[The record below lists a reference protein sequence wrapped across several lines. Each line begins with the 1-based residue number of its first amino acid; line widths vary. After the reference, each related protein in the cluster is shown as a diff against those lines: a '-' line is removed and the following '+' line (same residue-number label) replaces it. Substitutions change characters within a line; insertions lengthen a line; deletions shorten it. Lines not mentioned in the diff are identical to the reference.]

1 MEIFGK
7 SRRQLTLIYSLI
19 MCIFL
24 IVLIFVVRMTMEWAM
39 FSEQAQEILDAADSI
54 SDTRERY
61 SRDPEAMNDESK
73 SYKST
78 NDRLFFYIF
87 DEDKRLIDFAR
98 ASFKVESFILDTI
111 DSWNT
116 EDGEI
121 EVFNRP
127 SELGRTTNIMMTS
140 KRIRIS
146 GINHRVYV
154 GKDVTVLYS
163 GLQKS
168 TYILIFLG
176 IVALI
181 VAALIGHIMA
191 GRAIIPLKEA
201 YEKQRQFAAD
211 ASHELRTPLAV
222 VMASADLLLMD
233 QSITSPFL
241 KQVIADVKSEVQKMS
256 KLVGDLL
263 MVARSDNN
271 ALKVTIKKFDFG
283 EILNQNIRMMSP
295 LAEKKQIT
303 LTGENIT
310 RVDIQADE
318 QKIKQLVLIL
328 VDNAIKY
335 TPNGGNIVVR
345 IENIGEGKLTFSVKD
360 SGIGIA
366 KEDQDKIFE
375 RFYRVDKARSREIGG
390 NGLGLSIASEIV
402 RLHDGK
408 ISVESKIGEGTKFIV
423 ELKLTFIEKK
433 STPIKNE
440 VSESRSEI

>member
-24 IVLIFVVRMTMEWAM
+24 TVLIFVVHMTMEWAM
-39 FSEQAQEILDAADSI
+39 FSEQAQEIQDAADSI
-54 SDTRERY
+54 SDLRERY
-61 SRDPEAMNDESK
+61 GQSENAGDESK

-87 DEDKRLIDFAR
+87 DDDGRLVDFAR
-98 ASFKVESFILDTI
+98 ASFRVEAFILDTI
-111 DSWNT
+111 DAWSI

-121 EVFNRP
+121 AVFSRP
-127 SELGRTTNIMMTS
+127 NELGRTTNIMMIS
-140 KRIRIS
+140 KQLRIS
-146 GINHRVYV
+146 GINHRIYV
-154 GKDVTVLYS
+154 GKDVTVMYS

-176 IVALI
+176 AVALI
-181 VAALIGHIMA
+181 VAAIFGHIMA

-233 QSITSPFL
+233 NTITSPFL

-256 KLVGDLL
+256 KLVSDLL

-271 ALKVTIKKFDFG
+271 ALKVTIKKFDLG
-283 EILNQNIRMMSP
+283 EMLNQNVRMMTP
-295 LAEKKQIT
+295 LAEKKNIT
-303 LTGENIT
+303 LSGKDIT
-310 RVDIQADE
+310 KVEIQADE
-318 QKIKQLVLIL
+318 QKIKQLILIL

-335 TPNGGNIVVR
+335 TPNDGTVTVA
-345 IENIGEGKLTFSVKD
+345 IENIGDSTVIFSVKD

-402 RLHDGK
+402 RLHEGK
-408 ISVESKIGEGTKFIV
+408 ISVESELGQGTKFIV
-423 ELKLTFIEKK
+423 ELKINFIEKK
-433 STPIKNE
+433 
-440 VSESRSEI
+440 

>member
-1 MEIFGK
+1 MEIFGR

-24 IVLIFVVRMTMEWAM
+24 VVLIFVVRMTMEWAM

-54 SDTRERY
+54 SDLRERY
-61 SRDPEAMNDESK
+61 GQNPDVTGDEGK

-87 DEDKRLIDFAR
+87 DTDKRLVDFAR
-98 ASFKVESFILDTI
+98 ASFRVESYILDTI
-111 DSWNT
+111 SIWEV

-121 EVFNRP
+121 VVLSRP
-127 SELGRTTNIMMTS
+127 NELGRTTSIMMTS
-140 KRIRIS
+140 KHLRIA
-146 GINHRVYV
+146 GINHMLYV
-154 GKDVTVLYS
+154 GKDVTVMYS

-168 TYILIFLG
+168 TYILIVLG
-176 IVALI
+176 FVALI
-181 VAALIGHIMA
+181 IAAIFGHVMA

-241 KQVIADVKSEVQKMS
+241 KQVIGDVKSEVQKMS
-256 KLVGDLL
+256 KLVSDLL

-271 ALKVTIKKFDFG
+271 ALKVTIKKFDLG
-283 EILNQNIRMMSP
+283 AMLSQNIRMMTP
-295 LAEKKQIT
+295 LAEKKNIKLSGEHIT
-303 LTGENIT
+303 KVE
-310 RVDIQADE
+310 IQADE
-318 QKIKQLVLIL
+318 QKIKQLILIL

-335 TPNGGNIVVR
+335 TPENGNVTVR
-345 IENIGEGKLTFSVKD
+345 IENINEGKVTFSVQD

-402 RLHDGK
+402 RLHEGK
-408 ISVESKIGEGTKFIV
+408 ISVESELGERTKFIV
-423 ELKLTFIEKK
+423 ELKTAFIEKK
-433 STPIKNE
+433 
-440 VSESRSEI
+440 

>member
-1 MEIFGK
+1 
-7 SRRQLTLIYSLI
+7 
-19 MCIFL
+19 
-24 IVLIFVVRMTMEWAM
+24 
-39 FSEQAQEILDAADSI
+39 
-54 SDTRERY
+54 
-61 SRDPEAMNDESK
+61 
-73 SYKST
+73 
-78 NDRLFFYIF
+78 
-87 DEDKRLIDFAR
+87 
-98 ASFKVESFILDTI
+98 
-111 DSWNT
+111 
-116 EDGEI
+116 
-121 EVFNRP
+121 
-127 SELGRTTNIMMTS
+127 
-140 KRIRIS
+140 
-146 GINHRVYV
+146 
-154 GKDVTVLYS
+154 
-163 GLQKS
+163 
-168 TYILIFLG
+168 
-176 IVALI
+176 
-181 VAALIGHIMA
+181 
-191 GRAIIPLKEA
+191 
-201 YEKQRQFAAD
+201 
-211 ASHELRTPLAV
+211 
-222 VMASADLLLMD
+222 MASADLLLMD

-241 KQVIADVKSEVQKMS
+241 KQVISDVKSEVQKMS
-256 KLVGDLL
+256 KLVSDLL

>member
-1 MEIFGK
+1 MEMFGR
-7 SRRQLTLIYSLI
+7 SRRQLTLIYSLM

-24 IVLIFVVRMTMEWAM
+24 IVLIFVVHMTMEWAM

-54 SDTRERY
+54 SDLRERY
-61 SRDPEAMNDESK
+61 GQNPESSSDEGK

-87 DEDKRLIDFAR
+87 DEDRRLVDFAR
-98 ASFKVESFILDTI
+98 ASFRVESFILDTI
-111 DSWNT
+111 DSWRVP
-116 EDGEI
+116 DGEI
-121 EVFNRP
+121 AVFSRP
-127 SELGRTTNIMMTS
+127 NELGRTTNVMMAS
-140 KRIRIS
+140 KYLRIS
-146 GINHRVYV
+146 GVSHRLYV
-154 GKDVTVLYS
+154 GKDVTVMYS

-176 IVALI
+176 VVALI
-181 VAALIGHIMA
+181 IATLFGHFMA
-191 GRAIIPLKEA
+191 GRAIVPLKEA

-233 QSITSPFL
+233 QSIKSPFL
-241 KQVIADVKSEVQKMS
+241 KQVIEDVKSEVQKMS
-256 KLVGDLL
+256 KLVSDLL

-271 ALKVTIKKFDFG
+271 ALKVTIKKFDLG
-283 EILNQNIRMMSP
+283 EMLNQNIRMMRP
-295 LAEKKQIT
+295 LAEKKKIT
-303 LTGENIT
+303 LSGQNIQK
-310 RVDIQADE
+310 VDMQADE
-318 QKIKQLVLIL
+318 QKIKQLILIL

-335 TPNGGNIVVR
+335 TPEGGNVIVG
-345 IENIGEGKLTFSVKD
+345 IESINEGKVTFFVQD

-366 KEDQDKIFE
+366 KEDQDKVFE

-408 ISVESKIGEGTKFIV
+408 ISVESELGEGTKFIV
-423 ELKLTFIEKK
+423 ELKI
-433 STPIKNE
+433 PQIA
-440 VSESRSEI
+440 

>member
-408 ISVESKIGEGTKFIV
+408 ISVESEIGEGTKFIV